1 MDSVIRGLIVYFF
14 LLLVFRLSG
23 KRTVSQITTFDLVVL
38 LIISETTQQ
47 AMIDGDS
54 SMTNGLLLI
63 LTLIGAD
70 IALSFLKEWVP
81 TLEKWMDGTPLVVVE
96 DGRLLTERARKAR
109 VDEGDI
115 LAAARELQGLERM
128 EQIKYAVL
136 ERSGHIT
143 VIPKEGSAG

>member
-96 DGRLLTERARKAR
+96 DGRLLT
-109 VDEGDI
+109 
-115 LAAARELQGLERM
+115 
-128 EQIKYAVL
+128 
-136 ERSGHIT
+136 
-143 VIPKEGSAG
+143 